1 MHNAPE
7 IILSP
12 EGVDGWARVFFEIT
26 LFSLKKTLKNINNKI
41 ETHFSMTSIGIFVG
55 PKWFEF
61 NF

>member
-55 PKWFEF
+55 PK
-61 NF
+61 

>member
-26 LFSLKKTLKNINNKI
+26 LFSLKKL
-41 ETHFSMTSIGIFVG
+41 
-55 PKWFEF
+55 
-61 NF
+61 